1 LETQQGLE
9 QIAMVVSRSIIE
21 KNQTNYLTT
30 EE

>member
-1 LETQQGLE
+1 LGTQQGLE
-9 QIAMVVSRSIIE
+9 QIAMAVSRSIIE